1 MGFLDRLDEMF
12 PGFGRVADALRG
24 GFSEEDY
31 ERVRPG
37 PEVYALPQGPGSA
50 ERSIDVRGRPGRF
63 AVPVGWAEQV
73 PSELA
78 AMQTH
83 EPSGAEVHVA
93 MYRPDA
99 PADVV
104 YSMRVG
110 SVSGAS
116 NAMQGTSPE
125 QWPLEVERQ
134 TGLRTLSR
142 IRRVKFAGDV
152 GYYWALE
159 GSMAGFRLGRPNQP
173 TVPLHSIEMWAP
185 LGADAALKFLCL
197 APPSSAAEATEGFN
211 TLIGSWEW

>member
-37 PEVYALPQGPGSA
+37 PEVYALPLGPSSA
-50 ERSIDVRGRPGRF
+50 LRSIEVRGRPARF
-63 AVPVGWAEQV
+63 AVPADWAEQSS
-73 PSELA
+73 SELA
-78 AMQTH
+78 VIQAH
-83 EPSGAEVHVA
+83 EPSGAQAHLA

-99 PADVV
+99 PANVV

-116 NAMQGTSPE
+116 SAMQRTSPA
-125 QWPLEVERQ
+125 QWPLGVERH
-134 TGLRTLSR
+134 TGLRTVSR
-142 IRRVKFAGDV
+142 MRRVKFAGDV

-159 GSMAGFRLGRPNQP
+159 GSMPGFRLGRPNQP

-185 LGADAALKFLCL
+185 LGDDAMLKFLCT

-211 TLIGSWEW
+211 TVISSWEW